1 MALVIDFIAIIF
13 IILLSFLFCNSNS
26 KIKNSVNNS
35 SCFLSHIVVGLS
47 VIMFYILA
55 KRIKLDDIINSK
67 FSNNN
72 ENFYGSMNDFI
83 NGKSDL
89 LSTQQASTLKPIDLT
104 IYSSKLDTI
113 INSLKELQKTDL
125 SNDPLANT
133 NPSNLNSLDLA
144 SQQQYQMFQIDYLNK
159 QIQNVQ
165 DTITAQN
172 ISDTTTNY
180 KPIKVFSSCM
190 VANANGTTTA
200 DIPVS
205 NSFQNVGS
213 NIISSNST
221 NNAINNATNNAIN
234 NATNNML
241 NTISQS
247 NDNTNS
253 QLQDSNLSTKTGIF
267 SNFLSGI
274 QKNGTLNINM

>member
-1 MALVIDFIAIIF
+1 MALVIEFIAIIF
-13 IILLSFLFCNSNS
+13 IIILSFLFCNSNS
-26 KIKNSVNNS
+26 NIKNSVNNS
-35 SCFLSHIVVGLS
+35 SCLLSHIVVGLS
-47 VIMFYILA
+47 VIIFYKLA
-55 KRIKLDDIINSK
+55 KRIKLDDVINSK

-72 ENFYGSMNDFI
+72 ENFYASSINDFI
-83 NGKSDL
+83 NGESDL
-89 LSTQQASTLKPIDLT
+89 LNAKQASTLKPIDLT
-104 IYSSKLDTI
+104 VYSSKLDTI
-113 INSLKELQKTDL
+113 INSLKELKKTQL
-125 SNDPLANT
+125 SDDPLANT

-172 ISDTTTNY
+172 IADTTTNY

-190 VANANGTTTA
+190 VANANGTTTS

-205 NSFQNVGS
+205 RSDDKPLSSSFQNVGS
-213 NIISSNST
+213 NNDI
-221 NNAINNATNNAIN
+221 
-234 NATNNML
+234 NNML

-247 NDNTNS
+247 NDYTNG
-253 QLQDSNLSTKTGIF
+253 QGTNLSSTTGIF
-267 SNFLSGI
+267 NKFLSGI

>member
-1 MALVIDFIAIIF
+1 MALVIEFIAIIF
-13 IILLSFLFCNSNS
+13 IIILSFLFCNSNS
-26 KIKNSVNNS
+26 NIKNSVNNS
-35 SCFLSHIVVGLS
+35 SCLLSHIVVGLS
-47 VIMFYILA
+47 VIIFYKLA
-55 KRIKLDDIINSK
+55 KRIKLDDVINSK

-72 ENFYGSMNDFI
+72 ENFYASSINDFI
-83 NGKSDL
+83 TGESDL
-89 LSTQQASTLKPIDLT
+89 LDVKQASTLKPIDLT
-104 IYSSKLDTI
+104 VYSSKLDTI
-113 INSLKELQKTDL
+113 INSLKELKKTQL
-125 SNDPLANT
+125 SDDPLANT

-172 ISDTTTNY
+172 IADTTTNY

-190 VANANGTTTA
+190 VANANGTTTS

-205 NSFQNVGS
+205 RSDDKPLSSSFQNVGS
-213 NIISSNST
+213 NNDI
-221 NNAINNATNNAIN
+221 
-234 NATNNML
+234 NNML

-247 NDNTNS
+247 NDYTNG
-253 QLQDSNLSTKTGIF
+253 QGTNLSSTTGIF
-267 SNFLSGI
+267 NKFLSGI

>member
-1 MALVIDFIAIIF
+1 MAIVIDFIAIIF
-13 IILLSFLFCNSNS
+13 IIILSFLFCNSNS
-26 KIKNSVNNS
+26 NIKNSVNNS
-35 SCFLSHIVVGLS
+35 SCLLSHIVVGLS
-47 VIMFYILA
+47 VIIFYKLA
-55 KRIKLDDIINSK
+55 KRIKLADVINSK

-83 NGKSDL
+83 NGESELINAK
-89 LSTQQASTLKPIDLT
+89 QASTLKPIDLT
-104 IYSSKLDTI
+104 VYSSKLDTI
-113 INSLKELQKTDL
+113 INSLKELQKTQL
-125 SNDPLANT
+125 SDDPLANT

-172 ISDTTTNY
+172 IADTTTNY

-190 VANANGTTTA
+190 VANANGTTSY

-205 NSFQNVGS
+205 KSADKPLSSSFQNVGS
-213 NIISSNST
+213 NNDI
-221 NNAINNATNNAIN
+221 
-234 NATNNML
+234 NNML

-247 NDNTNS
+247 NDYTNS
-253 QLQDSNLSTKTGIF
+253 QSQGTNLSSTTGIF
-267 SNFLSGI
+267 NNFLSGI